1 MACAPSFFGA
11 GAMLV
16 SAHDGGVNHHVLVV
30 VIAGQEPENPLENAA
45 LGPSV
50 EALIDDLPVAKALGQ
65 IAPRDAGAK
74 PEENGFDEQAIVR
87 RRAAHMAFTARQNV
101 FDPIPLVVAQCISS
115 HRSAPPRADHSR
127 VRHLL
132 IRESLADPK
141 HKTFCLRFQSVLA
154 STEHRP

>member
-1 MACAPSFFGA
+1 MACAPSFLGA

-16 SAHDGGVNHHVLVV
+16 SAHDSGVNHHILVV
-30 VIAGQEPENPLENAA
+30 VVAGQKPENPLENAA

-87 RRAAHMAFTARQNV
+87 R
-101 FDPIPLVVAQCISS
+101 
-115 HRSAPPRADHSR
+115 SAPHMTFAPGKKILDPFP
-127 VRHLL
+127 L
-132 IRESLADPK
+132 IVA
-141 HKTFCLRFQSVLA
+141 
-154 STEHRP
+154 